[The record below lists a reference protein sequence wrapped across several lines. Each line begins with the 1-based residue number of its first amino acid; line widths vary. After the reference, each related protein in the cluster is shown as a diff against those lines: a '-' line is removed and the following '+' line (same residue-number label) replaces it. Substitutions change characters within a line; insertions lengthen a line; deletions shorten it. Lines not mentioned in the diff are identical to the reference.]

1 MTEEEVVEVDTLE
14 ALLYHIE
21 IYRSDPDPLIAYNV
35 FALYGQAVLEGY
47 QIRRD
52 IETLLPEMFVGAL
65 EQQLAELSILEGQ
78 VGELLKTRAEQLR
91 RQAWLRD
98 FRGRVDEPLRQAQQQ
113 EFREN
118 AEAFGSRLHNMAGA
132 SWTLLRVYS
141 NLPRERYL
149 RYYAQFQVSLLARAQ
164 LAELLASEEAT
175 PLIAEGA
182 TLFSK
187 LRSHIRSVPDDPI
200 WWHLQVGGVVCDA
213 VASCFC

>member
-1 MTEEEVVEVDTLE
+1 MTEEEVVEADTLE
-14 ALLYHIE
+14 VLLYHIE

-35 FALYGQAVLEGY
+35 FALYGRAVLEGY
-47 QIRRD
+47 QFPRD
-52 IETLLPEMFVGAL
+52 TETLLPDMFVGAL

-78 VGELLKTRAEQLR
+78 VGELCKQAQR
-91 RQAWLRD
+91 RG
-98 FRGRVDEPLRQAQQQ
+98 FRGR
-113 EFREN
+113 
-118 AEAFGSRLHNMAGA
+118 AEAFGLRLHNMAGA
-132 SWTLLRVYS
+132 SWTLLRVYC
-141 NLPRERYL
+141 NLPKERYL

-175 PLIAEGA
+175 PLIAAGA
-182 TLFSK
+182 TLFSE